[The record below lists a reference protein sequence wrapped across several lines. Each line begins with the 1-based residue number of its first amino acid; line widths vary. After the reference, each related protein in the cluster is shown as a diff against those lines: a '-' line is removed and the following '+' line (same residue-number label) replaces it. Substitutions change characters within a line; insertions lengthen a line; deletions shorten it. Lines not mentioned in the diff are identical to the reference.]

1 MVDRLG
7 DRFANCGSYNRRH
20 NATVAA
26 IRRMVA
32 AAAVGPVV
40 LGDKESPWK
49 TNSICSTHVP
59 DVVELDADDHGAGGD
74 SIYECKVP
82 TPLKQKHAAGVGTR
96 AHGGVAATVGH
107 LYGFGSTEEEYTL
120 LVQGCGQRGRRADGP
135 FKHDTGTGFVAPR
148 PGQYSGRAH
157 NAFLV
162 PFIVE
167 ATGGIA
173 RAGRAQV
180 GLLARRV
187 AGKNARDR
195 TQYGRARGSTRNFF
209 LHHTRMITKAAV
221 VRDAT
226 MIREQVQSLR
236 QRVCTADAVAG
247 GVP

>member
-1 MVDRLG
+1 
-7 DRFANCGSYNRRH
+7 
-20 NATVAA
+20 
-26 IRRMVA
+26 MVA
-32 AAAVGPVV
+32 AAAVGPIV

-74 SIYECKVP
+74 TIYEIKVP

-107 LYGFGSTEEEYTL
+107 LYGFGSTEEDYTL
-120 LVQGCGQRGRRADGP
+120 LVHGCEQRGRRADGP
-135 FKHDTGTGFVAPR
+135 FKHDKGTGFVEAR

-162 PFIVE
+162 CFIVE

-173 RAGRAQV
+173 RAGRAQI

-187 AGKNARDR
+187 AGKHARDR
-195 TQYGRARGSTRNFF
+195 TQYGRARGSTRNFY
-209 LHHTRMITKAAV
+209 LHHSRMIAKAAV

-236 QRVCTADAVAG
+236 QRVCAANAG
-247 GVP
+247 AGDVP

>member
-1 MVDRLG
+1 M
-7 DRFANCGSYNRRH
+7 
-20 NATVAA
+20 
-26 IRRMVA
+26 
-32 AAAVGPVV
+32 
-40 LGDKESPWK
+40 
-49 TNSICSTHVP
+49 
-59 DVVELDADDHGAGGD
+59 VELDADDHGNGGD
-74 SIYECKVP
+74 TIYEVKVP

-107 LYGFGSTEEEYTL
+107 LYGFGSTEEDYTL

-167 ATGGIA
+167 ALGGIA

-180 GLLARRV
+180 GLLARR
-187 AGKNARDR
+187 ATGKNARDR
-195 TQYGRARGSTRNFF
+195 TQYGRARGSTRNFY
-209 LHHTRMITKAAV
+209 LHHTRMISKAAV

-226 MIREQVQSLR
+226 MIREQVQCLR
-236 QRVCTADAVAG
+236 QRVCTAHAG
-247 GVP
+247 AGDVP

>member
-1 MVDRLG
+1 M
-7 DRFANCGSYNRRH
+7 
-20 NATVAA
+20 A
-26 IRRMVA
+26 I
-32 AAAVGPVV
+32 AV
-40 LGDKESPWK
+40 
-49 TNSICSTHVP
+49 T
-59 DVVELDADDHGAGGD
+59 GG
-74 SIYECKVP
+74 
-82 TPLKQKHAAGVGTR
+82 
-96 AHGGVAATVGH
+96 
-107 LYGFGSTEEEYTL
+107 GFGSTEEDYTL

-135 FKHDTGTGFVAPR
+135 FKHDTGKGFVEAR

-157 NAFLV
+157 NAYLV

-180 GLLARRV
+180 GLLARR
-187 AGKNARDR
+187 ATGKHARDR
-195 TQYGRARGSTRNFF
+195 TQYGRARGSTRVFY

-236 QRVCTADAVAG
+236 QRVCTAHAGAG